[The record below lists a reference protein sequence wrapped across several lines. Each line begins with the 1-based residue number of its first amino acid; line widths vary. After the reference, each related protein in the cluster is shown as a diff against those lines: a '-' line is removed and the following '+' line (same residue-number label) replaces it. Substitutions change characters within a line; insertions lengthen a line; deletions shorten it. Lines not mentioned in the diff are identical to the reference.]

1 MGRPVGDFAPRY
13 KEICIGMGCAYGPS
27 CLGRIGC
34 EWEGSGGGHPGKALE
49 EFRGLAKVSK
59 KLDLEIESSL
69 GLWAPSPTQCH
80 VPLLYTFRDLRLSW
94 ALI

>member
-1 MGRPVGDFAPRY
+1 MSDFAFRH

-34 EWEGSGGGHPGKALE
+34 GWEGSGGGHPGKALE
-49 EFRGLAKVSK
+49 EIRGLAKVSK
-59 KLDLEIESSL
+59 KLELEIESSL
-69 GLWAPSPTQCH
+69 GLWAPSLTQRH
-80 VPLLYTFRDLRLSW
+80 IPLLYTFRDLRLSW